1 MTLFSGVLD
10 QERGPP
16 SGGNGDGVL
25 WPSDTAWGLPL
36 SEVTAQFA
44 GRLSGFDMN
53 VTMPVRM
60 AVAGRKRDGI
70 ALRLAAADERTD
82 SSLRRLRDRLADLL
96 ALRAAG
102 HATYEFHLSLA
113 YVVLNLSE
121 DQKRKVEAT
130 VDRFLPLMHDA
141 FEIGPP
147 AFCVFDNMS
156 EFRPSVV
163 MKSSNAM

>member
-10 QERGPP
+10 QERGPS
-16 SGGNGDGVL
+16 SGGNGD
-25 WPSDTAWGLPL
+25 GLPL

-53 VTMPVRM
+53 VTMP
-60 AVAGRKRDGI
+60 RDGI

-82 SSLRRLRDRLADLL
+82 SGLRRLRDGLADLL
-96 ALRAAG
+96 ALRGAG
-102 HATYEFHLSLA
+102 HATYEFHLSLT

-121 DQKRKVEAT
+121 DQKRKVPPF
-130 VDRFLPLMHDA
+130 DDA

-147 AFCVFDNMS
+147 AFCVFDDMS